1 MHFNTQTM
9 KKLLLLITLIAALG
23 ASAGNVVAFPGAEGY
38 GKYTAGGRGGR
49 VIKVTNLNDSG
60 PGSLRAAI
68 EAKGPRIVVVDVDG
82 TIELKSPLRINN
94 DSITIAGQTAPGDGI
109 CLKDYPLSIN
119 ASEVIVRHI
128 RVRPGDRYRLDSD
141 GIGGGRY
148 GQRNVIIDHCSVSWG
163 IDGAPWPPVS
173 TPQSTPRGATV
184 SAESGEATRRH
195 STTTSSQT
203 TRAATRASPRST
215 VRNG

>member
-109 CLKDYPLSIN
+109 
-119 ASEVIVRHI
+119 
-128 RVRPGDRYRLDSD
+128 
-141 GIGGGRY
+141 
-148 GQRNVIIDHCSVSWG
+148 
-163 IDGAPWPPVS
+163 
-173 TPQSTPRGATV
+173 
-184 SAESGEATRRH
+184 
-195 STTTSSQT
+195 
-203 TRAATRASPRST
+203 
-215 VRNG
+215 